1 MSAAAPS
8 LLTDYHVMFYLSEM
22 LQPPTGAFEI
32 NVQLQG

>member
-8 LLTDYHVMFYLSEM
+8 LLTDYYAMFHLSEM

-32 NVQLQG
+32 NAHLQG